1 MAYLGRIPAVGSF
14 EKLDSIR
21 GLQDGVRTT
30 FPLTVSGQ
38 QYTPDGVSQLM
49 VVKNGVT
56 LEPGEGFSVGGS
68 SITITPVLQSNDNVW
83 ILTYGQAKFTGVP
96 SAGTVT
102 ADKIANSSIE
112 YDKLSGDT
120 VATIIGNIITFG
132 I

>member
-30 FPLTVSGQ
+30 FPLTISNQ

-102 ADKIANSSIE
+102 SDKIAPSSIE

>member
-1 MAYLGRIPAVGSF
+1 MAYLGTVPAVGSF
-14 EKLDSIR
+14 EKIDSIF
-21 GLQDGVRTT
+21 GLQDGIRTT
-30 FPLTVSGQ
+30 FPLTISNRP
-38 QYTPDGVSQLM
+38 YTPEGVSQLM

-68 SITITPVLQSNDNVW
+68 SITITPVLQSNDYVW
-83 ILTYGQAKFTGVP
+83 ILTFGQAKFTGVP

-102 ADKIANSSIE
+102 TDKIADSSIE

>member
-102 ADKIANSSIE
+102 SDKIAPSSIE

>member
-1 MAYLGRIPAVGSF
+1 MAYLGRIPSVGSF

-21 GLQDGVRTT
+21 GLQDGVRTS
-30 FPLTVSGQ
+30 FPLKISNQ
-38 QYTPDGVSQLM
+38 QYTPEGSSQLM

-56 LEPGEGFSVGGS
+56 LEPGEGFSVVGS
-68 SITITPVLQSNDNVW
+68 SITITPVLESNDNVW

-102 ADKIANSSIE
+102 SDKIANNSIE

>member
-30 FPLTVSGQ
+30 FPLTISGQ

-102 ADKIANSSIE
+102 TDKIAPSSIE